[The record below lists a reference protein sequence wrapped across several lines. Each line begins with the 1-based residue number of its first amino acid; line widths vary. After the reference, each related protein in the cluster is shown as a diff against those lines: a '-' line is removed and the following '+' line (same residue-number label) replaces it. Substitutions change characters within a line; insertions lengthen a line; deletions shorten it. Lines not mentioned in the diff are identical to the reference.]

1 MIKINILDISD
12 ISELKNRSLIIE
24 IMDSTKNNNDSIL
37 KIQTE
42 LFKSIM
48 KPKIPEIIV
57 NDLSII
63 FPPDSIHNINDIIN
77 LQIPFFYEN
86 TNYYTNFENKIEI
99 KLNVK
104 EKKEDNDII
113 LFSYLKVYKMKF
125 THLFTIGK
133 RFKLLKNNSFLLQ
146 TFLSLNMEN
155 KKVKVY
161 NLNNVINID
170 SNQAINKIL
179 VLNGKENDILLKLRN
194 NFISFSLNNENDIK
208 YRFCYPE
215 KNILDEIK
223 EMKEIPYHIIISI
236 DKKNNN
242 MKFDLSNEI
251 KVNICIKKFKEKRV
265 KLMIKINDNNN
276 WCVIGKNKIIEE
288 FGNEKSEKDINI
300 VLLPLIDG
308 FLQLPEIEFSEY
320 EIDSDD
326 KKENN
331 DDISYEFEPIEY
343 GTIIEGKKN
352 VLEISPLKEYSLKI
366 NLT

>member
-1 MIKINILDISD
+1 MS
-12 ISELKNRSLIIE
+12 
-24 IMDSTKNNNDSIL
+24 
-37 KIQTE
+37 QT
-42 LFKSIM
+42 S
-48 KPKIPEIIV
+48 
-57 NDLSII
+57 
-63 FPPDSIHNINDIIN
+63 N
-77 LQIPFFYEN
+77 L
-86 TNYYTNFENKIEI
+86 
-99 KLNVK
+99 
-104 EKKEDNDII
+104 I
-113 LFSYLKVYKMKF
+113 LFSYSTVYKMKF

-133 RFKLLKNNSFLLQ
+133 RFKLLKNNSLLLQ
-146 TFLSLNMEN
+146 TFLSLNIEN

-170 SNQAINKIL
+170 SNQAINMIL
-179 VLNGKENDILLKLRN
+179 VLSGKENDILLKLRN
-194 NFISFSLNNENDIK
+194 NFISFSLNNENDFK

-223 EMKEIPYHIIISI
+223 EMKEIPYHIIISV
-236 DKKNNN
+236 DKKIND

-251 KVNICIKKFKEKRV
+251 KVNICIKKFKEKKV

-320 EIDSDD
+320 EFNSDLNIEGD
-326 KKENN
+326 AKKENN
-331 DDISYEFEPIEY
+331 DNISYEFEPIEY